1 MLQAGLPHG
10 LGYVKSYELEVSV
23 VDKDA
28 LQSLASLT
36 EESRTSDHQGSGTIA
51 GS

>member
-1 MLQAGLPHG
+1 MFQAGLPRG
-10 LGYVKSYELEVSV
+10 LGYVKSYELEVPV

-36 EESRTSDHQGSGTIA
+36 EESWTSDHQGSGTIA